1 VTDPD
6 PRRLSR
12 LVNNPVRRYDF
23 VQKLEWFLL
32 AAVTMILVIR
42 TQLWLTHYPQ
52 LGGGG
57 LHIAHLLYGGLFMV
71 VAIWVGQIYLN
82 RWSRTF
88 VAIVGG
94 IGFGFFIDEL
104 GKFITEDNNYF
115 FKPAAGLIYLI
126 FIAMFLIIRE
136 LSRRQTIDPQSALAN
151 ALSILPMTAVGEY
164 RRDEA
169 VRAERLLDMADQS
182 DPMVAK
188 ARELFREATVAP
200 GRPPSRF
207 TRFAIRVHD
216 RIMEITTR
224 PHFAK
229 WVIGVLMFWAF
240 STLLSMVAI
249 DIDLGGVQDGHGPDV
264 DQGAMGW
271 LESLSALVSV
281 FLVIYG
287 AFAMARGN
295 HHKAYVYFIRALL
308 VSILVT
314 RVFVFIESQFA
325 AVFGLA
331 LDLVLLAAVS
341 ELQSQEEDREF
352 RFAGLGAPDLA
363 EAAASEKP

>member
-1 VTDPD
+1 LN
-6 PRRLSR
+6 RLI
-12 LVNNPVRRYDF
+12 NNPVRRYDF
-23 VQKLEWFLL
+23 VQKLEWFLM

-71 VAIWVGQIYLN
+71 IAIWVGQIYLN
-82 RWSRTF
+82 RWSRTAM
-88 VAIVGG
+88 AIVGG

-104 GKFITEDNNYF
+104 GKFITSDNNYF

-126 FIAMFLIIRE
+126 FIIMFLIIRE
-136 LSRRQTIDPQSALAN
+136 LSRRQTLNPESALAN

-188 ARELFREATVAP
+188 AREMFRAATVAP
-200 GRPPSRF
+200 SRSPSRF
-207 TRFAIRVHD
+207 TRFAVRVHD
-216 RIMEITTR
+216 WITGLTTR
-224 PHFAK
+224 PRFERG
-229 WVIGVLMFWAF
+229 VIWILMIWGFL
-240 STLLSMVAI
+240 SLLSVLAL
-249 DIDLGGVQDGHGPDV
+249 DINVGGGLQDGNGPDV
-264 DQGAMGW
+264 DQGVMGW

-281 FLVIYG
+281 GLVIYG

-295 HHKAYVYFIRALL
+295 HRKAYVYFIRALL

-331 LDLVLLAAVS
+331 LDLILFAAVS
-341 ELQSQEEDREF
+341 ELASQEDDREF
-352 RFAGLGAPDLA
+352 RFAGLGASDLT
-363 EAAASEKP
+363 EAAPEKP